1 MKKTKFNVYEMVA
14 ERFLQIM
21 ELGIIPW
28 QCPWR
33 ANKAYGY
40 KTEEIYSPLNQ
51 MLLIDPEEI
60 KKKLNDKGQLTFDAM
75 LELLESVAGA
85 WLTWKTITELGGKV
99 KKGEKSRQIVFFKK
113 YEKETGEIDEKGE
126 PITESRFALRYYNV
140 WHISQTE
147 GIKDKGQKTT
157 ISADAETLIKNY
169 TTKEKIKTNFG
180 GYEAFYNPKKDEIQL
195 PNIEDFKS
203 TADYYG
209 TYFHEI
215 IHSTGH
221 KSRLDRIKKVA
232 SFGSNDYGKE
242 ELIAEIGSATLLNI
256 CELETKKSFKNSAA
270 YLQSWIKAIKAEPKI
285 IVTACGQAQKAV
297 DYILE
302 K

>member
-33 ANKAYGY
+33 ANRAYGY

-60 KKKLNDKGQLTFDAM
+60 KKKINDKGQLTLDDLM
-75 LELLESVAGA
+75 QLLESVAGA
-85 WLTWKTITELGGKV
+85 WLTWNTITELGGKV

-113 YEKETGEIDEKGE
+113 YEKETGEIDENGE

-169 TTKEKIKTNFG
+169 TTKENIKTNFG

-209 TYFHEI
+209 AYFHEI

-297 DYILE
+297 DYILG